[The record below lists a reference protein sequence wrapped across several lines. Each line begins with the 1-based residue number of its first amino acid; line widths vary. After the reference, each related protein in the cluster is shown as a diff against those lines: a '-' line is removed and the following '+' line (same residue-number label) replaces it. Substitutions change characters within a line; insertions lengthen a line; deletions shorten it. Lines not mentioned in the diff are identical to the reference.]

1 MPYGKFGNLIK
12 LSKSY
17 LSTHEKRAV
26 LKVLDKA
33 YLGMG
38 DEVATFERNLS
49 FFFKRPSVCV
59 INGTAAL
66 HLALLAIGI
75 KKNDEVIVPSLTYLA
90 SFQAIS
96 ATGARPVPCDI
107 NLDSMTIDVNDAKNC
122 LTKKTKAIMPVH
134 YAGGVGN
141 LSNVYEFAKNNNLR
155 VVEDAAHAFGTTYKN
170 KKIGSQGDIACFSF
184 DGIKNITSGEGGCI
198 STKDKKV
205 IDYIKDAR
213 LLGVI
218 NDTQKR
224 YKNKRSLKFDV
235 SIQGWR
241 YHMSNLNAAIGIVQ
255 LKRFEQLSKKRKFL
269 AIKYD
274 LILKKNNFI
283 QPLNQN
289 YKEVV
294 PHIYPIR
301 IPNLINRDKLIIFL
315 RKKGIEVGYHYQPNH
330 KLSFYKDNN
339 LSFLKNTD
347 RVFNELLTLP
357 LHPELNLKDIS
368 FITKTLLSVINQ
380 FIK

>member
-1 MPYGKFGNLIK
+1 
-12 LSKSY
+12 
-17 LSTHEKRAV
+17 
-26 LKVLDKA
+26 
-33 YLGMG
+33 
-38 DEVATFERNLS
+38 
-49 FFFKRPSVCV
+49 
-59 INGTAAL
+59 
-66 HLALLAIGI
+66 
-75 KKNDEVIVPSLTYLA
+75 
-90 SFQAIS
+90 
-96 ATGARPVPCDI
+96 
-107 NLDSMTIDVNDAKNC
+107 MTIDVNDAKNC

-141 LSNVYEFAKNNNLR
+141 LSSVYEFAKKNNLR
-155 VVEDAAHAFGTTYKN
+155 VVEDAAHAFGTKYKN

-224 YKNKRSLKFDV
+224 YKNNRSLSFDV

-241 YHMSNLNAAIGIVQ
+241 YHMSNMNAAIGIVQ

-274 LILKKNNFI
+274 LILKKNQFI

-301 IPNLINRDKLIIFL
+301 IPNLINRDKLIIYL

-330 KLSFYKDNN
+330 KLRLYNDNN
-339 LSFLKNTD
+339 LSLLKNTD

-357 LHPELNLKDIS
+357 LHPELNLKDIN
-368 FITKTLLSVINQ
+368 FITKNLISVIHQ